1 MGRRLIAGL
10 GLALALACAACARPE
25 TPEFR
30 TLKNVRFRG
39 ADLKSGTALLTAEA
53 EFHNPN
59 GIALDVTSLELAV
72 LLNGEQAATVRQA
85 AGTQAAA
92 HADFT
97 LPIRVDLPLQI
108 VADVL
113 EDEGGSL
120 LGGLLSGQQVD
131 VRVDGWIRVKVRG
144 IDIKAPIR
152 HQERVAIKL

>member
-10 GLALALACAACARPE
+10 SLGLALSLACARPE
-25 TPEFR
+25 TPQFR
-30 TLKNVRFRG
+30 TLKNVRFWG
-39 ADLKSGTALLTAEA
+39 ADLRSGTALLTAEA

-59 GIALDVTSLELAV
+59 GIALDVTSLELVV
-72 LLNGEQAATVRQA
+72 LLNDQQAATVRQA

-120 LGGLLSGQQVD
+120 LGGLLSGKQVD
-131 VRVDGWIRVKVRG
+131 LRVDGWIRVKLRG
-144 IDIKAPIR
+144 IEVTAPIQ
-152 HQERVAIKL
+152 HQERIEIKL